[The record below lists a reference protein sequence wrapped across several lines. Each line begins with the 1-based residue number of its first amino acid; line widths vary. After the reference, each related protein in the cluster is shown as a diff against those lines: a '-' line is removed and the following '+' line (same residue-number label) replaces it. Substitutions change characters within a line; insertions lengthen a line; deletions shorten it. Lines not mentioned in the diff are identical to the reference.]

1 MVIGELQSSGST
13 IGELWEWETEVEHR
27 KKKIVSIY
35 LQPSNIYRESDC
47 TMSIFLPSLFCFFPL
62 RLRHGDLIAFVYTIF
77 RYSPACLPARR
88 SVLPDTIVRIVSF
101 AFWKNQCSHSHPVTF
116 TYKSALICSIQHSLW
131 WDFDFCTL
139 VCDDFFCS
147 VSFALLTLYH
157 STLSNGKCWIISY
170 LHREYLHVS
179 TPYNASATHSK
190 FSLIPTQ

>member
-1 MVIGELQSSGST
+1 MRDRSRAQ
-13 IGELWEWETEVEHR
+13 
-27 KKKIVSIY
+27 KKKNSFNLFAAVKY
-35 LQPSNIYRESDC
+35 LPRVWLYDVD
-47 TMSIFLPSLFCFFPL
+47 FFA
-62 RLRHGDLIAFVYTIF
+62 IAFLLFPASFASRRLDCF
-77 RYSPACLPARR
+77 RLHHFPVLACLPARR